1 MDKEK
6 IKKEALNCLYEIKSL
21 LGVPINQ
28 NTREHGLSPLLN
40 LLEFKEKQIDE
51 LNIENGKLEGFLQDE
66 KMEYF
71 ELENFKNNEI
81 NEIKKE
87 NEKLKV
93 ENNFLKA
100 SIDSYH
106 EMYEGLCEVLKKYVE
121 ETKNSGKSFITEDW
135 FNELQEFIEGHTN
148 NDKG

>member
-6 IKKEALNCLYEIKSL
+6 LKKEALDCLHEIKFL

-40 LLEFKEKQIDE
+40 LLESKEKQIDE

-81 NEIKKE
+81 NEIRKE

-93 ENNFLKA
+93 ENNFLRA

-106 EMYEGLCEVLKKYVE
+106 ELSDGLSEILKKYVKE
-121 ETKNSGKSFITEDW
+121 AKNSGKSFITEDW
-135 FNELQEFIEGHTN
+135 FNRLQEFVKGSTN
-148 NDKG
+148 NDEG